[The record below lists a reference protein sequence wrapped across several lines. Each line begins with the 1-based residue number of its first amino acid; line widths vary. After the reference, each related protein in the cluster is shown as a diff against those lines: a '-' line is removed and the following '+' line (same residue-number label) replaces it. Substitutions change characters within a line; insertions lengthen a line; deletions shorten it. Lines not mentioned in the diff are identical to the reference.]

1 MLAQMSCSESDPE
14 GKLLARQRS
23 HLRDLEVFLIRPITP
38 HSSGYLIGPTD
49 DSILSFPAVMLG
61 FLCLNRVQDK

>member
-23 HLRDLEVFLIRPITP
+23 HLLDLELFLIRPITP
-38 HSSGYLIGPTD
+38 HSSGHLIGPAD
-49 DSILSFPAVMLG
+49 DPSLSFPKRNARFSLSNPG
-61 FLCLNRVQDK
+61 AR